1 MNTELEKK
9 KILPLLI
16 KYSIPSTIAV
26 LINMIYN
33 ITDRYF
39 IGQNVGRDGI
49 GALAIIFPVTILIG
63 GIGLFFAIGGASA
76 AGIKLGEKNK
86 DGAEKV
92 LGTTVFWIIIIGG
105 SLTALILF
113 NLTFILKILGASKN
127 NIGYAYTYYAYIIP
141 TLVFQ
146 LVFMSLNAFIRTE
159 GNPML
164 SMKINLFGAAL
175 NTLLDYILIVRFGMG
190 MKGAAIGTAVAGT
203 APAIIQ
209 LYHFFRSD
217 IITLKLKNI
226 RPNLKVITGITKI
239 GIGSFL
245 NQLLNGISVY
255 IMNVKLNYY
264 GGDLAIAAVGIVAT
278 SRNFINTSFIGFNQ
292 GRQPI
297 LSYNYG
303 AKNFGRVRET
313 FMISTKISF
322 TVALILVFVVVG
334 SADKVADFFVNDE
347 KLVEFTSHA
356 IRLNLFMMVSTA
368 LYLSGTNYFQSV
380 GKGKKTTQLL
390 TIRLAVLTIPLL
402 YILPVFWGLNGVW
415 LAFPISDTVAAIVA
429 MYFMK
434 EEFKEMK
441 SNPLVQSTSL

>member
-1 MNTELEKK
+1 MSIELEKK

-16 KYSIPSTIAV
+16 KFSIPSTVAV

-49 GALAIIFPVTILIG
+49 GALAIIFPITILIG
-63 GIGLFFAIGGASA
+63 GIGMFFAIGGASA
-76 AGIKLGEKNK
+76 AGIKLGER
-86 DGAEKV
+86 DREGAEKV
-92 LGTTVFWIIIIGG
+92 LGTTIFWIMVIGFN
-105 SLTALILF
+105 LTALILL
-113 NLTFILKILGASKN
+113 NLTPILEVLGASKN

-141 TLVFQ
+141 TLVLQ

-164 SMKINLFGAAL
+164 SMKINLMGAAL
-175 NTLLDYILIVRFGMG
+175 NTILDYILIVRFGMG
-190 MKGAAIGTAVAGT
+190 IKGAAIGTAVAGVV
-203 APAIIQ
+203 PAIIQ

-217 IITLKLKNI
+217 IITLKLKYI
-226 RPNLKVITGITKI
+226 RPNLEVMKAISKI

-245 NQLLNGISVY
+245 NQFLNGFSIY

-264 GGDLAIAAVGIVAT
+264 GGDLAIAAVGIVST

-303 AKNFGRVRET
+303 AKKFDRVKET
-313 FMISTKISF
+313 FILSTKITF

-334 SADKVADFFVNDE
+334 NSDMVARFFVNDE
-347 KLVEFTSHA
+347 KLVEFTGHA

-368 LYLSGTNYFQSV
+368 LYLSGTNYFQAV

-390 TIRLAVLTIPLL
+390 TIRLVVLTIPLI
-402 YILPVFWGLNGVW
+402 YILPIFWGLNGVW
-415 LAFPISDTVAAIVA
+415 LAFPISDTIAAIIA
-429 MYFMK
+429 MCFMRK
-434 EEFKEMK
+434 EFKELR
-441 SNPLVQSTSL
+441 S

>member
-16 KYSIPSTIAV
+16 KFSIPSTIAV

-63 GIGLFFAIGGASA
+63 GIGMFFAIGGASA
-76 AGIKLGEKNK
+76 AGLKLGER
-86 DGAEKV
+86 DRGGAEKV
-92 LGTTVFWIIIIGG
+92 LGTTIFWIIIIGL
-105 SLTALILF
+105 SLTALILL
-113 NLTFILKILGASKN
+113 NLTLILEVLGASKN

-141 TLVFQ
+141 TLVLQ

-164 SMKINLFGAAL
+164 SMKINLLGAAL
-175 NTLLDYILIVRFGMG
+175 NTILDYILIVRYGMG
-190 MKGAAIGTAVAGT
+190 IKGAAIGTAAAGVV
-203 APAIIQ
+203 PAIIQ

-226 RPNLKVITGITKI
+226 RPNLEIMMGIAKI

-245 NQLLNGISVY
+245 NQFLNGVSVY
-255 IMNVKLNYY
+255 IMNIKLNYY
-264 GGDLAIAAVGIVAT
+264 GGDLAIAAVGIVST

-303 AKNFGRVRET
+303 AKKFDRVKET
-313 FMISTKISF
+313 FMLSTKITF
-322 TVALILVFVVVG
+322 TVALVLVFVVVG
-334 SADKVADFFVNDE
+334 NSDMVARFFVNDE
-347 KLVEFTSHA
+347 KLIEFTAHA

-390 TIRLAVLTIPLL
+390 TIRLAVLTIPLI
-402 YILPVFWGLNGVW
+402 YILPIFWGLNGVW
-415 LAFPISDTVAAIVA
+415 LAFPISDTIAAIVA

-434 EEFKEMK
+434 NEFQEMK
-441 SNPLVQSTSL
+441 SNPTV

>member
-16 KYSIPSTIAV
+16 KFSIPSTIAV

-63 GIGLFFAIGGASA
+63 GIGMFFAIGGASA
-76 AGIKLGEKNK
+76 AGIKLGER
-86 DGAEKV
+86 DRGGAEKV
-92 LGTTVFWIIIIGG
+92 LGTTIFWIIMIGLG
-105 SLTALILF
+105 LTALILL
-113 NLTFILKILGASKN
+113 NLTPILEILGASKN
-127 NIGYAYTYYAYIIP
+127 NIDHAYTYYAYIIP
-141 TLVFQ
+141 TLVLQ

-164 SMKINLFGAAL
+164 SMKINLLGAGL

-190 MKGAAIGTAVAGT
+190 IKGAAIGTAAAGVV
-203 APAIIQ
+203 PAIIQ

-226 RPNLKVITGITKI
+226 RPNLEIMSEISKI

-255 IMNVKLNYY
+255 IMNIKLNYY
-264 GGDLAIAAVGIVAT
+264 GGDLAIAAVGIVST

-303 AKNFGRVRET
+303 AKKFDRVKET
-313 FMISTKISF
+313 FNISTKITF
-322 TVALILVFVVVG
+322 TVALILVFIVVG
-334 SADKVADFFVNDE
+334 NSDAVAEFFVNDE
-347 KLVEFTSHA
+347 NLIEFTGHA

-368 LYLSGTNYFQSV
+368 LYLSGTNYFQAV

-390 TIRLAVLTIPLL
+390 TIRLVVLTIPLL

-415 LAFPISDTVAAIVA
+415 LAFPISDTIAAVVA
-429 MYFMK
+429 MYFMR

-441 SNPLVQSTSL
+441 GNPSVQSV

>member
-1 MNTELEKK
+1 MNIELEKK

-16 KYSIPSTIAV
+16 KFSIPSTVAV

-39 IGQNVGRDGI
+39 IGQNVGRDGL
-49 GALAIIFPVTILIG
+49 GALAIIFPITILIG
-63 GIGLFFAIGGASA
+63 GIGMFFAIGGASA
-76 AGIKLGEKNK
+76 AGIKLGER
-86 DGAEKV
+86 DRGGAEKV
-92 LGTTVFWIIIIGG
+92 LGTTIFWIMVIGFN
-105 SLTALILF
+105 LTALILL
-113 NLTFILKILGASKN
+113 NLTSILEILGASKN

-141 TLVFQ
+141 TLVLQ

-164 SMKINLFGAAL
+164 SMKINLMGAAL
-175 NTLLDYILIVRFGMG
+175 NTLLDYILIVRFGIG
-190 MKGAAIGTAVAGT
+190 IKGAAIGTAIAGVV
-203 APAIIQ
+203 PAIIQ

-226 RPNLKVITGITKI
+226 RPNLEVMKAISKI

-245 NQLLNGISVY
+245 NQFLNGVSVY

-264 GGDLAIAAVGIVAT
+264 GGDLAIAAVGIVST

-303 AKNFGRVRET
+303 AKKFDRVKET
-313 FMISTKISF
+313 FILSTKITF
-322 TVALILVFVVVG
+322 TIALILVFVVVG
-334 SADKVADFFVNDE
+334 NSDMVARFFVNDE
-347 KLVEFTSHA
+347 KLVEFTGHA

-368 LYLSGTNYFQSV
+368 LYLSGTNYFQAV

-390 TIRLAVLTIPLL
+390 TIRLVVLTIPLI
-402 YILPVFWGLNGVW
+402 YILPIFLGLNGVW
-415 LAFPISDTVAAIVA
+415 LAFPISDTIAAVIA
-429 MYFMK
+429 MCFMRK
-434 EEFKEMK
+434 EFKELK
-441 SNPLVQSTSL
+441 N

>member
-16 KYSIPSTIAV
+16 KFSIPSTVAV

-49 GALAIIFPVTILIG
+49 GALAIIFPITILIG
-63 GIGLFFAIGGASA
+63 GIGMFFAIGGASE
-76 AGIKLGEKNK
+76 AGIKLGEKDK

-92 LGTTVFWIIIIGG
+92 LGTTIFWIIIIGLT
-105 SLTALILF
+105 LTALILL
-113 NLTFILKILGASKN
+113 NLTPILEILGASKN
-127 NIGYAYTYYAYIIP
+127 NINYAYTYYAYIIP
-141 TLVFQ
+141 TLVLQ

-164 SMKINLFGAAL
+164 SMKINLLGAAL

-190 MKGAAIGTAVAGT
+190 IKGAAIGTATAGVV
-203 APAIIQ
+203 PAIIQ

-217 IITLKLKNI
+217 IITLKLNNI
-226 RPNLKVITGITKI
+226 RPNLEVMTRISKI

-245 NQLLNGISVY
+245 NQFLNGISVY
-255 IMNVKLNYY
+255 IMNIKLNYY
-264 GGDLAIAAVGIVAT
+264 GGDLAIAAVGIVST

-303 AKNFGRVRET
+303 AKKFDRVKET
-313 FMISTKISF
+313 FLLSTKITF
-322 TVALILVFVVVG
+322 TIALILVFIVVG
-334 SADKVADFFVNDE
+334 NSDTVARFFVNDE
-347 KLVEFTSHA
+347 KLIEFTGHA

-368 LYLSGTNYFQSV
+368 LYLSGTNYFQAV

-390 TIRLAVLTIPLL
+390 TIRLAVLTIPLI

-415 LAFPISDTVAAIVA
+415 LAFPISDTIAAVVA
-429 MYFMK
+429 MYFMRK
-434 EEFKEMK
+434 EFKGIK
-441 SNPLVQSTSL
+441 STSSVQSISF

>member
-1 MNTELEKK
+1 MNIELEKK

-16 KYSIPSTIAV
+16 KFSIPSTVAV

-49 GALAIIFPVTILIG
+49 GALAIIFPITILIG
-63 GIGLFFAIGGASA
+63 GIGMFFAIGGASE
-76 AGIKLGEKNK
+76 AGIKLGERDK

-92 LGTTVFWIIIIGG
+92 LGTTIFWIIMIGLG
-105 SLTALILF
+105 LTALILL
-113 NLTFILKILGASKN
+113 NLTSILEILGASKN

-141 TLVFQ
+141 TLVLQ

-164 SMKINLFGAAL
+164 SMKINLLGAAL
-175 NTLLDYILIVRFGMG
+175 NTFLDYILIVRFGMG
-190 MKGAAIGTAVAGT
+190 IKGAAIGTAAAGVV
-203 APAIIQ
+203 PAVIQ

-226 RPNLKVITGITKI
+226 RPNLEVMTGIAKI

-255 IMNVKLNYY
+255 IMNIKLNYY
-264 GGDLAIAAVGIVAT
+264 GGDLAIAAVGIVST

-303 AKNFGRVRET
+303 AKKFDRVKET
-313 FMISTKISF
+313 FILSTKITF
-322 TVALILVFVVVG
+322 TVALTLVFIVVG
-334 SADKVADFFVNDE
+334 NSDTVARFFVNDE
-347 KLVEFTSHA
+347 KLIEFTGHA

-368 LYLSGTNYFQSV
+368 LYLSGTNYFQAV

-390 TIRLAVLTIPLL
+390 TIRLAVLTIPLI

-415 LAFPISDTVAAIVA
+415 LAFPISDTIAAVVA
-429 MYFMK
+429 MYFMRK
-434 EEFKEMK
+434 EFKEMK
-441 SNPLVQSTSL
+441 SNPSVESISL

>member
-16 KYSIPSTIAV
+16 KFSIPSTIAV

-105 SLTALILF
+105 SLTALVLF

-203 APAIIQ
+203 VPAIIQ

-226 RPNLKVITGITKI
+226 RPNLEVIMGITKI

-303 AKNFGRVRET
+303 ANKFERVRET
-313 FMISTKISF
+313 FILSTKISF
-322 TVALILVFVVVG
+322 TVALVLVFVVVG
-334 SADKVADFFVNDE
+334 NSDMVARFFVNDD
-347 KLVEFTSHA
+347 KLVEFTAHA
-356 IRLNLFMMVSTA
+356 IKLNLFMMVSTA

-390 TIRLAVLTIPLL
+390 TIRLVVLTIPLL

-415 LAFPISDTVAAIVA
+415 LAFPISDTIAAIVA
-429 MYFMK
+429 MYFMR
-434 EEFKEMK
+434 EEFRELKLENMK
-441 SNPLVQSTSL
+441 

>member
-1 MNTELEKK
+1 MNTELERK

-16 KYSIPSTIAV
+16 KFSIPSTIAV
-26 LINMIYN
+26 LINIIYN

-49 GALAIIFPVTILIG
+49 GALAIIFPVTIIIG
-63 GIGLFFAIGGASA
+63 GIGMFFAIGGASA
-76 AGIKLGEKNK
+76 AGIKLGEKDK
-86 DGAEKV
+86 VGAEKV
-92 LGTTVFWIIIIGG
+92 LGTTIFWIIIIGL
-105 SLTALILF
+105 SLTGLILL
-113 NLTFILKILGASKN
+113 NLTSILEMLGASKN

-141 TLVFQ
+141 TLVLQ

-164 SMKINLFGAAL
+164 SMKINLFGAVL
-175 NTLLDYILIVRFGMG
+175 NTILDYILIVRFGMG
-190 MKGAAIGTAVAGT
+190 IKGAAIGTAIAGVV
-203 APAIIQ
+203 PAIIQ
-209 LYHFFRSD
+209 LHHFFRSD

-226 RPNLKVITGITKI
+226 RPNLEVMMGISKI

-245 NQLLNGISVY
+245 NQFLNGISVY
-255 IMNVKLNYY
+255 IMNIKLNYY

-303 AKNFGRVRET
+303 AKKFDRVKET
-313 FMISTKISF
+313 FILSTKITF
-322 TVALILVFVVVG
+322 TIALILVFIVVG
-334 SADKVADFFVNDE
+334 NSDTIARFFVNDE
-347 KLVEFTSHA
+347 KLIEFTGHA

-390 TIRLAVLTIPLL
+390 TIRLVVLTIPLI
-402 YILPVFWGLNGVW
+402 YILPIFWGLNGVW
-415 LAFPISDTVAAIVA
+415 LAFPISDTIAAVVA

-441 SNPLVQSTSL
+441 SKPLVQSTLL

>member
-16 KYSIPSTIAV
+16 KFSIPSTIAV

-49 GALAIIFPVTILIG
+49 GALAIIFPITILIG
-63 GIGLFFAIGGASA
+63 GIGMFFAIGGASA
-76 AGIKLGEKNK
+76 AGIKLGERDK

-92 LGTTVFWIIIIGG
+92 LGTTIFWILIIGL
-105 SLTALILF
+105 SLTGLILF
-113 NLTFILKILGASKN
+113 NLTPILEILGASKN

-141 TLVFQ
+141 TLMLQ

-164 SMKINLFGAAL
+164 SMKINLLGAVL
-175 NTLLDYILIVRFGMG
+175 NTILDYILIVRFGMG
-190 MKGAAIGTAVAGT
+190 IKGAAIGTAAAGVV
-203 APAIIQ
+203 PAIIQ

-226 RPNLKVITGITKI
+226 RPNLEVMMEISKI

-245 NQLLNGISVY
+245 NQFLNGVSVY
-255 IMNVKLNYY
+255 IMNIKLNYY
-264 GGDLAIAAVGIVAT
+264 GGDLAIAAVGIVST

-303 AKNFGRVRET
+303 AKKFDRVKET
-313 FMISTKISF
+313 FILSTKITF

-334 SADKVADFFVNDE
+334 NSDTVARFFVNDE
-347 KLVEFTSHA
+347 KLIEFTAHA
-356 IRLNLFMMVSTA
+356 IKLNLFMMVSTA
-368 LYLSGTNYFQSV
+368 LYLSGTNYFQAV

-390 TIRLAVLTIPLL
+390 TIRLAVLTIPLI

-415 LAFPISDTVAAIVA
+415 LAFPISDTIAAIIA

-434 EEFKEMK
+434 KEFKEMEGN
-441 SNPLVQSTSL
+441 SSVESISL

>member
-16 KYSIPSTIAV
+16 KFSIPSTIAV

-39 IGQNVGRDGI
+39 IGQNIGRDGI
-49 GALAIIFPVTILIG
+49 GALAIIFPITILIG
-63 GIGLFFAIGGASA
+63 GIGMFFAIGGASA
-76 AGIKLGEKNK
+76 AGLKLGEK
-86 DGAEKV
+86 DRVGAEKV
-92 LGTTVFWIIIIGG
+92 LGTTIFWIVVMGLSIA
-105 SLTALILF
+105 ALILL
-113 NLTFILKILGASKN
+113 NLTPLLKILGASKN
-127 NIGYAYTYYAYIIP
+127 NIGYAYTYYVYIIP

-164 SMKINLFGAAL
+164 SMKINLLGAIL
-175 NTLLDYILIVRFGMG
+175 NTFLDYILIIRFGMG
-190 MKGAAIGTAVAGT
+190 IKGAAIGTAAAGVI
-203 APAIIQ
+203 PAIIQ

-217 IITLKLKNI
+217 IIILKLKNI
-226 RPNLKVITGITKI
+226 RPNLEIMKGISKI

-245 NQLLNGISVY
+245 NQFLNGISVY

-264 GGDLAIAAVGIVAT
+264 GGDLAIAAVGIVST

-303 AKNFGRVRET
+303 AKKFNRVKET
-313 FMISTKISF
+313 FVLSTKITF
-322 TVALILVFVVVG
+322 TIALILVFVVVG
-334 SADKVADFFVNDE
+334 NSDMVANFFVND
-347 KLVEFTSHA
+347 KNLIEFTAHA
-356 IRLNLFMMVSTA
+356 IRLNLFMMVSTT
-368 LYLSGTNYFQSV
+368 LYLSGTNYFQAV

-402 YILPVFWGLNGVW
+402 YILPIFWGLNGVW
-415 LAFPISDTVAAIVA
+415 LAFPISDTIAAVVA
-429 MYFMK
+429 MYFMR
-434 EEFKEMK
+434 EEFKGLE
-441 SNPLVQSTSL
+441 N

>member
-16 KYSIPSTIAV
+16 KFSIPSTIAV

-39 IGQNVGRDGI
+39 IGQNVGRDGL

-63 GIGLFFAIGGASA
+63 GIGMFFAIGGASA
-76 AGIKLGEKNK
+76 AGLKLGERDKG
-86 DGAEKV
+86 GAEKV
-92 LGTTVFWIIIIGG
+92 LGTTIFWIIIIGL
-105 SLTALILF
+105 SLTALILL
-113 NLTFILKILGASKN
+113 NLTSILEALGASKN
-127 NIGYAYTYYAYIIP
+127 NIGHAYTYYAYIIP
-141 TLVFQ
+141 TLVLQ

-175 NTLLDYILIVRFGMG
+175 NTILDYILIVRYGMG
-190 MKGAAIGTAVAGT
+190 IKGAAIGTAVAGVV
-203 APAIIQ
+203 PAIIQ
-209 LYHFFRSD
+209 LYHFSRSD

-226 RPNLKVITGITKI
+226 RPNLEIMMGIAKI

-245 NQLLNGISVY
+245 NQFLNGISVY
-255 IMNVKLNYY
+255 IMNIKLNYY
-264 GGDLAIAAVGIVAT
+264 GGDLAIAAVGIVST

-303 AKNFGRVRET
+303 AKKFDRVKET
-313 FMISTKISF
+313 FMLSTKITF

-334 SADKVADFFVNDE
+334 NSDMVARFFVNDE
-347 KLVEFTSHA
+347 KLIEFTAHA

-390 TIRLAVLTIPLL
+390 TIRLAVLTIPLI

-415 LAFPISDTVAAIVA
+415 LAFPISDTIAAIVA

-434 EEFKEMK
+434 NEFQEMK
-441 SNPLVQSTSL
+441 SNSTV

>member
-16 KYSIPSTIAV
+16 KFSIPSTIAV

-63 GIGLFFAIGGASA
+63 GIGMFFAIGGASA
-76 AGIKLGEKNK
+76 AGLKLGEKNK

-92 LGTTVFWIIIIGG
+92 LGTTIFWIIIIGL
-105 SLTALILF
+105 SLTALIFL
-113 NLTFILKILGASKN
+113 NLTPILKVLGASKN

-141 TLVFQ
+141 TLVLQ

-175 NTLLDYILIVRFGMG
+175 NTFLDYILIVRYGMG
-190 MKGAAIGTAVAGT
+190 IKGAAIGTAVAGVV
-203 APAIIQ
+203 PAIIQ
-209 LYHFFRSD
+209 LYHFSRSD

-226 RPNLKVITGITKI
+226 RPNLEIMMGIAKI

-245 NQLLNGISVY
+245 NQFLNGVSVY
-255 IMNVKLNYY
+255 IMNIKLNYY
-264 GGDLAIAAVGIVAT
+264 GGDLAIAAVGIVST

-303 AKNFGRVRET
+303 AKKFDRVKET
-313 FMISTKISF
+313 FMLSTKITF

-334 SADKVADFFVNDE
+334 SADKVASFFVNDN

-368 LYLSGTNYFQSV
+368 LYLSGTNYFQAV

-390 TIRLAVLTIPLL
+390 TIRLVVLTIPLL
-402 YILPVFWGLNGVW
+402 YILPIFWGLNGVW
-415 LAFPISDTVAAIVA
+415 LAFPISDTIAAVVA

-434 EEFKEMK
+434 SEFQEMK
-441 SNPLVQSTSL
+441 SNPTV

>member
-1 MNTELEKK
+1 MNSELERK

-16 KYSIPSTIAV
+16 KFSIPSTIAV

-39 IGQNVGRDGI
+39 IGQNVGRDGL

-63 GIGLFFAIGGASA
+63 GIGMFFAIGGASA

-86 DGAEKV
+86 DKAEKV
-92 LGTTVFWIIIIGG
+92 LGTTIFWIVIIGI
-105 SLTALILF
+105 SMATLILL
-113 NLTFILKILGASKN
+113 NLTSILKLLGASKN
-127 NIGYAYTYYAYIIP
+127 NIGYAYTYYLYIIP

-146 LVFMSLNAFIRTE
+146 LIFMSLNAFIRTE

-164 SMKINLFGAAL
+164 SMKINLLGAAL
-175 NTLLDYILIVRFGMG
+175 NTLLDYILIVKFEMG
-190 MKGAAIGTAVAGT
+190 IKGAAIGTAAAGVV
-203 APAIIQ
+203 PAIIQ

-217 IITLKLKNI
+217 ILTLKLKNI
-226 RPNLKVITGITKI
+226 KPDLEVMTEISRI

-245 NQLLNGISVY
+245 NQFLNGFSVY

-264 GGDLAIAAVGIVAT
+264 GGDLAIAAVGIVST

-303 AKNFGRVRET
+303 AKKFDRVKET
-313 FMISTKISF
+313 FLLSTKITF
-322 TVALILVFVVVG
+322 TIALILVFVVVG
-334 SADKVADFFVNDE
+334 NSDMVANFFVNDK
-347 KLVEFTSHA
+347 KLVEFTAHA

-368 LYLSGTNYFQSV
+368 LYLSGTNYFQAV
-380 GKGKKTTQLL
+380 GKGNKTTQLL
-390 TIRLAVLTIPLL
+390 TIRLVVLTIPLIH
-402 YILPVFWGLNGVW
+402 ILPIFWGLNGVW
-415 LAFPISDTVAAIVA
+415 LAFPTSDTIAAIVA

-434 EEFKEMK
+434 KEFKGMK
-441 SNPLVQSTSL
+441 IDPSI

>member
-1 MNTELEKK
+1 MSTELEKK

-16 KYSIPSTIAV
+16 KFSIPSTVAV

-63 GIGLFFAIGGASA
+63 GIGMFFAIGGASA
-76 AGIKLGEKNK
+76 AGIKLGEKDK
-86 DGAEKV
+86 EGAEKV
-92 LGTTVFWIIIIGG
+92 LGTTIFWIIMIGFG
-105 SLTALILF
+105 LTALILL
-113 NLTFILKILGASKN
+113 NLTSILEILGASKN
-127 NIGYAYTYYAYIIP
+127 NIEYAYTYYAYIIP

-164 SMKINLFGAAL
+164 SMKINLLGAVL
-175 NTLLDYILIVRFGMG
+175 NTLLDYILIVRAEMG
-190 MKGAAIGTAVAGT
+190 IKGAAIGTAAAGVI
-203 APAIIQ
+203 PAVIQ

-226 RPNLKVITGITKI
+226 RPNLEVMTSIAKI

-255 IMNVKLNYY
+255 IMNIKLNYY
-264 GGDLAIAAVGIVAT
+264 GGDLAIAAVGIVST

-303 AKNFGRVRET
+303 AKKFDRVKET
-313 FMISTKISF
+313 FILSTKITF

-334 SADKVADFFVNDE
+334 NSDMVARFFVNDE
-347 KLVEFTSHA
+347 KLIEFTGHA

-368 LYLSGTNYFQSV
+368 LYLSGTNYFQAV

-390 TIRLAVLTIPLL
+390 TIRLVVLTIPLI

-415 LAFPISDTVAAIVA
+415 LAFPISDTIAAVVAI
-429 MYFMK
+429 YFMRR
-434 EEFKEMK
+434 EFKKMETN
-441 SNPLVQSTSL
+441 SSEESVSL